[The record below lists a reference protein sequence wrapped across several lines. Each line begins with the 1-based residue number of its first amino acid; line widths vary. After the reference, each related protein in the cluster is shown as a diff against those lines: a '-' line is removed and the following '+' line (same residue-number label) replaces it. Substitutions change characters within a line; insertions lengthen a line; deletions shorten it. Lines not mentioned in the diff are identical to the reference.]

1 MGKRIIFNMMFFII
15 LLLSGC
21 ANKESLQKESSVL
34 HENISENGY
43 NLSVSKK
50 EKEEAESECKSI
62 MEKIKKIYLECDKG
76 TASNLVVLDETALE
90 MVDVLK
96 EEDYPVYYYS
106 SKGMSNY
113 EKMEDFLER
122 STNGKKGNIV
132 CYQINSKGGVGRN
145 KFIFDGKDMYYL
157 YTNCIWSEDNT
168 PIAADTFYNKIKKWE
183 YTKKGWF
190 CYEICTPEPPEL
202 TEVMDGNCMIRVKPI
217 KKRYDEISSKYLDI
231 LGYQGNNLLC
241 SNWDADNLEELDYT
255 GLYEYLYYMKYR
267 KKFNDET
274 YQQGIPK
281 REFEKLMMECLP
293 VNEQQLQ
300 KYAMYDEKRKIYAW
314 CRLGCM
320 NYTPNAFGYAIPEI
334 TKIKKNKDGTLSI
347 QIDAVCDMLKNDSVI
362 SHILTV
368 KIYKDGKIKYLSNRI
383 LGKGLQKIPAYQ
395 YRIKKYKG
403 KKL

>member
-43 NLSVSKK
+43 NLPVSKK

-113 EKMEDFLER
+113 EKMEDFLEQ

-217 KKRYDEISSKYLDI
+217 KKRYHQISSKYLDI

-281 REFEKLMMECLP
+281 REFEKLIMECLP

>member
-43 NLSVSKK
+43 NLPVSKK

-122 STNGKKGNIV
+122 SINGKKSNIV

-157 YTNCIWSEDNT
+157 YTNCIWSEENT

-255 GLYEYLYYMKYR
+255 GLYEYLYYMKYG